1 MKLVKMKRKEFLKTG
16 LAAGLGAFIPSYNR
30 SHSPS
35 PMMGKAKNIIFFA
48 YDGFS
53 WEDFSSAQ
61 HYAHR
66 NFGRK
71 LNIEKLFQTG
81 SAGSMQSH
89 SLTSMVTDSSAAT
102 TTWATGRKIVNGSLS
117 AYPNG
122 EKLTTILDL
131 AKAQGKATGIIST
144 TRVTH
149 ATPAG
154 WIAKHINR
162 RAEEDIAEQFAD
174 FKADVMIGGGIREF
188 DPNQRS
194 DGKDLFNPFIDDG
207 YTVITRPG
215 DLATLT
221 GDKVLA
227 TLNNTHIPYEID
239 RKFRDIEAPSLKA
252 MSQKGVEVL
261 DGSENGFVL
270 HIEAGRIDH
279 ANHRNDAGAS
289 LWETLAADEALG
301 VLMEYVDRTP
311 ETVLIMASDHGTG
324 APSVYGVGE
333 RYRASSDIHDYL
345 NHRTASFP
353 WVMDQLG
360 ENPSRSLII
369 DVLEDATQIKVDYQ
383 QAEMLQ
389 KAIAGNPLMP
399 DPAAYPRQPIA
410 TLAYILKGGTND
422 DPTRVNINFGTTQ
435 HTAGA
440 VPAAVYGNGV
450 EVKPFGLVDNT
461 DFFYWMTDALG
472 INFENPEMKP
482 EKALEF

>member
-1 MKLVKMKRKEFLKTG
+1 MKRKDFLKTG
-16 LAAGLGAFIPSYNR
+16 LAAGIGSLLPFTSEKI
-30 SHSPS
+30 HSPS
-35 PMMGKAKNIIFFA
+35 PIIGKARSIIFFS

-61 HYAHR
+61 HYSHR
-66 NFGRK
+66 NFGQR
-71 LNIEKLFQTG
+71 LNIEKLFQSG

-117 AYPNG
+117 AYPDG
-122 EKLTTILDL
+122 EELTTILEI

-174 FKADVMIGGGIREF
+174 FKADVMIGGGTREF

-194 DGKDLFNPFIDDG
+194 DGKDLFKPFIDDG

-215 DLATLT
+215 ELASLT

-239 RKFRDIEAPSLKA
+239 RKFRNVEAPSLKE
-252 MSQKGVEVL
+252 MSQKGVEIL

-289 LWETLAADEALG
+289 LWETLAADETLG
-301 VLMEYVDRTP
+301 MLMEYVDRTP
-311 ETVLIMASDHGTG
+311 ETILIMASDHGTG

-345 NHRTASFP
+345 NRRSASFP

-360 ENPSRSLII
+360 GHPSQSLIK
-369 DVLEDATQIKVDYQ
+369 DVLEDATQIRVDSG

-389 KAIAGNPLMP
+389 NAIAGNSTMP
-399 DPAAYPRQPIA
+399 DAAAYPRQPIA

-422 DPTRVNINFGTTQ
+422 DPTRLNINFGTTQ

-461 DFFYWMTDALG
+461 DFFYWMTEAMGSDYQ
-472 INFENPEMKP
+472 NPEMTP

>member
-1 MKLVKMKRKEFLKTG
+1 MKRKDFLKTG
-16 LAAGLGAFIPSYNR
+16 LAAGIGSLLPFSSEKI
-30 SHSPS
+30 HSPS
-35 PMMGKAKNIIFFA
+35 PIIGKARNIIFFS
-48 YDGFS
+48 YDGFT

-61 HYAHR
+61 HYSYR
-66 NFGRK
+66 NFGQR
-71 LNIEKLFQTG
+71 LNIEKLFQSG

-117 AYPNG
+117 AYPDG
-122 EKLTTILDL
+122 EELTTILEI

-194 DGKDLFNPFIDDG
+194 DGKDLFKPFIDDG

-215 DLATLT
+215 DLVSLT

-239 RKFRDIEAPSLKA
+239 RKFRNVETPSLKE
-252 MSQKGVEVL
+252 MSQKGVEIL

-289 LWETLAADEALG
+289 LWETLAADETLG
-301 VLMEYVDRTP
+301 MLMEYVDRTP

-324 APSVYGVGE
+324 GPSVYGVGE

-345 NHRTASFP
+345 NRRTASFP

-360 ENPSRSLII
+360 DHPSQSLIK
-369 DVLEDATQIKVDYQ
+369 DVLEDATQIRVDSG

-389 KAIAGNPLMP
+389 NAIAGNSTMP
-399 DPAAYPRQPIA
+399 DAAAYPRQPIA
-410 TLAYILKGGTND
+410 TLAYILKCGTND
-422 DPTRVNINFGTTQ
+422 DPTRLNINFGTTQ

-461 DFFYWMTDALG
+461 DFFYWMTEALG
-472 INFENPEMKP
+472 SDYQNPELTP